1 MINRER
7 REKILEILQNSTEP
21 ITGLKLSRLLNVT
34 RQIIV
39 GDIAILRSGGHPII
53 SSARGYLLPAIM
65 GQKGSG
71 HCIVCKGK
79 KLDSKELLDEMY
91 AVVDNGGTISGMNL
105 KSPIYG
111 DLRIKMDIHSR
122 RDAQQYLQRV
132 RQAGFPFITVAT
144 GGLHSLYVQTHNE
157 EELRA
162 IKKCLDGLGLLD
174 ENCEIEQL
182 PTAGRYRGMSK

>member
-39 GDIAILRSGGHPII
+39 GDIAILRSAGQPII
-53 SSARGYLLPAIM
+53 SSSRGYLLQNIM
-65 GQKGSG
+65 GQKGCAR
-71 HCIVCKGK
+71 CIACKGK
-79 KLDSKELLDEMY
+79 NLDSKELLDEMY

-105 KSPIYG
+105 KSSIYG
-111 DLRIKMDIHSR
+111 ELQIKMEIHCR
-122 RDAQQYLQRV
+122 RDAQQYLEQV
-132 RQAGFPFITVAT
+132 GQTGFPFITVVT
-144 GGLHSLYVQTHNE
+144 GGLHSLYVQTRNE

-162 IKKCLDGLGLLD
+162 IKKCLEGLGLLD
-174 ENCEIEQL
+174 ENCEMEQL
-182 PTAGRYRGMSK
+182 PTVGRYRGMSK